1 MYNSLFSFLTIYSI
15 NFVLIVTNRNTLID
29 LNYFYCQRFSR
40 WKENKAPPLHILTK
54 LYVVF
59 SDFLR
64 TNNTLIMLYLH
75 CNFMLFLT
83 LKNELYEEPIKILTM
98 QFINKYIP
106 LQTIQCLNIRGKV
119 SIFI

>member
-1 MYNSLFSFLTIYSI
+1 
-15 NFVLIVTNRNTLID
+15 
-29 LNYFYCQRFSR
+29 
-40 WKENKAPPLHILTK
+40 
-54 LYVVF
+54 
-59 SDFLR
+59 
-64 TNNTLIMLYLH
+64 
-75 CNFMLFLT
+75 MLFLT